1 MKQKDILMIVVV
13 AGVSTIFAF
22 VAANF
27 LISSPKNRQYK
38 VQVLDSISSS
48 FPDTDTR
55 YFNKD
60 SLDPTQKVQ
69 IGNGGNAQPFAG
81 SQ

>member
-1 MKQKDILMIVVV
+1 MKQKDILMIIAI

-22 VAANF
+22 VVANL

-38 VQVLDSISSS
+38 VQILDSISSS
-48 FPDTDTR
+48 FPEADSR

-60 SLDPTQKVQ
+60 SLDPTQQVQ
-69 IGNGGNAQPFAG
+69 IGAGGNSQPFAG
-81 SQ
+81 SK

>member
-1 MKQKDILMIVVV
+1 MKQKDILLIVVI

-22 VAANF
+22 VVANF
-27 LISSPKNRQYK
+27 FISTPKNQNYK

-48 FPDTDTR
+48 FPEADKR

-60 SLDPTQKVQ
+60 SLDPTQPVQ
-69 IGNGGNAQPFAG
+69 IGNGGNAKPFAG